1 LVNFIDLT
9 NAMVATLQAI
19 PGLLA
24 DLEEASPESVIGYID
39 NNPKRNSVSN
49 AIYRQRPGTVL
60 VVWQET
66 TFNQGGMEPWSHRIE
81 LYVRAM
87 SGASAMTLIDD
98 IVNGIP
104 DPGDGQRWHYCPI
117 MAGLLPT
124 NITGIARLIDEE
136 GIDYFVIQTETP
148 ETGDL

>member
-1 LVNFIDLT
+1 MRSI
-9 NAMVATLQAI
+9 AS
-19 PGLLA
+19 GL
-24 DLEEASPESVIGYID
+24 EPF
-39 NNPKRNSVSN
+39 
-49 AIYRQRPGTVL
+49 L

-66 TFNQGGMEPWSHRIE
+66 TFNAGNMEPWSHRIE

-87 SGASAMTLIDD
+87 TGASAMTLIDD

-104 DPGDGQRWHYCPI
+104 PDPGDGLRWHYCPI